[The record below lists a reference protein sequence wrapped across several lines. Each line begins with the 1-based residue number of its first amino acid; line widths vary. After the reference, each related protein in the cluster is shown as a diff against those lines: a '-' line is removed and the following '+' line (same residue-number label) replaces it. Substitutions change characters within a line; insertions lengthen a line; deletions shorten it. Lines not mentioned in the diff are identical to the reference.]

1 MTQNS
6 LSFNDGVIVTVRS
19 NMVYGLIWSFVGRMT
34 KSQTA
39 NRMKSSDL
47 SEKSRQL

>member
-19 NMVYGLIWSFVGRMT
+19 NGYMVFYWEH
-34 KSQTA
+34 
-39 NRMKSSDL
+39 D
-47 SEKSRQL
+47 